1 MDHLNDETNHFHKM
15 TEMNTKY
22 DFNTDENGYLPLIHI
37 RIMQVIMEAFGR
49 FVPLNADLYESIKGL
64 DEDRLF
70 SVIENELEME
80 IDKDKRCSV
89 RTPDDIINLM

>member
-1 MDHLNDETNHFHKM
+1 
-15 TEMNTKY
+15 
-22 DFNTDENGYLPLIHI
+22 
-37 RIMQVIMEAFGR
+37 MQVIMEAFGR

-89 RTPDDIINLM
+89 RTPDYIINLI